1 MQTIDWF
8 VVYCVLGYHSG
19 YGSASGQQT
28 AQSGQPQPPGLAVS
42 GGGNNMPPSSVL
54 SGLSGQS
61 SAQAYHQLQSQHASR
76 AGYPQSNDPL
86 MSHKIHS
93 QYPGYGS
100 AGQALGVRGQYPT
113 DPRYGIQHGM
123 GDYSSAMSQA
133 SHLSALQSA
142 GGGGGGAGV
151 GGGGSGGPTTQP
163 PMPTAYGQQS
173 LMGQYA
179 GQRMHTPG
187 MTPTRQPPTGAPMH
201 GMPSHY
207 SSSYPSAPTQ
217 SGYHSHS
224 SSSSDMWSGQGV
236 PHMQPSSTYPGY
248 PGSGGSGG
256 AGPPGRGGPQSQ
268 YVSHSEYNAMH
279 PNEQQRQY
287 YPGGAGSGGGG
298 GGGGSSGGST
308 QNQQSMTAHIPSDGS
323 TLPYPTAPSQ
333 GPYSGSSASQQ
344 QQQQQQSTSSR
355 GQHSGISG
363 SVGPRQQYMG
373 YNTPSLQS
381 QPTSQQNQSQSS
393 GASIPR
399 YPQQYSG
406 YPQAGSYGE
415 SSAQSRLSPYPLSQ
429 TVGPTGPNSPQFRA
443 GFPGSAGSQLS
454 SLSPRRPTTT
464 PPAGSPMPPS
474 SHTPDTHSR
483 SSTAGSGSQPVVSH
497 QSSFPISPG
506 ANHLSSPVQGMSPG
520 SSVPSTPSSL
530 QQLEQMVMPHLGGG
544 VTGSA
549 SKASIPVSTNTSS
562 SSSTSSY
569 YGSVG
574 PNTPSGGGGGGAG
587 GAAPPSPQQQSSGQ
601 RQGPPPGMYSHYG
614 PTSGTM
620 ASNQSQ
626 YPYHQQYQQNNTHW
640 TGAQPNPI
648 GSVVSSSSS
657 SISSSSATSITNTHS
672 MGASI
677 GLQPQS
683 SQTPTHQSSPT
694 VASNSSSPNVSKGAD
709 TTNTGGQYNSYGSEM
724 SGAVSSVNE
733 QNFSQAF
740 SRSTSSSTNSTPPSS
755 SSSSSSQALQSGYP
769 VNQSTGNTGS
779 VSPYDSSAAAV
790 IKAAQHKQQVQQ
802 HQQQTGQ
809 AAPNDTQQSQQTPQ
823 SQSQTSGG
831 ANTMASPTHMFD
843 SIKSPNASTPR
854 PMSDPSSSSSSS
866 LGNDLQ
872 PTPQQSN
879 QTPSDRMPN
888 SQSVGAQQQQQQQQT
903 PQMMVPGVG
912 PVGPPPPQPP
922 HPQSH
927 HPYHQMMH
935 HHHHQQQQHN
945 HQQQAQHQ
953 SYPPQP
959 PVMGNYQNSYDPMNY
974 DPMTGDMSQSGPYG
988 DHDSGMMYDAY
999 GMEGMVPSQM
1009 GEYGGG
1015 HRDSGG
1021 DYGPIDPYSANF
1033 DDSFGEP
1040 PTKRKGKGRPKKDPN
1055 EPKKERKPRQPR
1067 APRGSGRGRGRGKQN
1082 SLGDRMPPMPPQA
1095 MLGPP
1100 DYDPNAFGMPP
1111 ENMDIY
1117 GHEMYGQP
1125 MPPSQQSALGP
1136 PLQQSQQMGSMP
1148 PQLGGPPPQPL
1159 PLPLPPSIQPQ
1170 QQQQPVHHHQTQ
1182 QQHVQQTPP
1191 PSQQT
1196 PPQLSE
1202 TPPPSQQSPQTNN
1215 CQQSMQS
1222 MSSVSHQPI
1231 PTPLEPQ
1238 PPQKESS
1245 IMSPQPS
1252 PLPPPQPPP
1261 APPHRLMSPI
1271 PSVPLEQPP
1280 IPAIIE
1286 KPLESEQNLYDENFL
1301 EQTTISDNNPMNDTT
1316 MISMTATEEDENSVP
1331 ALAVPS
1337 ESDMYTCSPPRQV
1350 SPSPPPITDD
1360 VIPEPKMD
1368 SYDFAA
1374 AEEQQQSASVTV
1386 ASTPGVKEPK
1396 TTKKATKKRKPKK
1409 ESAIEP
1415 EVETGGDTT
1424 LDGEPKPPKAK
1435 KAKKRKKK
1443 QSEEEVV
1450 PEVVIEP
1457 PAEEILDES
1466 TKVSQ
1471 TTDLDDATQES
1482 SLCDSSAMESSTGK
1496 SSAKKEKSKR
1506 DSKSRSKPK
1515 LKNRSPKKKLPKLAL
1530 KFNKNKK
1537 KRRLG
1542 GPGSPDHS
1550 DLERTPPPSPD
1561 DTETGIQKRRSAR
1574 NTKRQKY
1581 TDDIELDLSEDDDST
1596 KKDLMG
1602 GVGGILTPL
1611 LDSNGKP
1618 IGDGNVLS
1626 VVTNINEDTMVVE
1639 KILTSRLA
1647 QRELED
1653 DNNENLE
1660 TDPNFK
1666 PQTVEVEEFF
1676 VKYKNLSYFHCEW
1689 RTEEELEKGDRR
1701 IGQKIKRFRQKK
1713 DTLNMFDFLD
1723 EEPYNPD
1730 YIEVDRILD
1739 VNEIEEYIEPTV
1751 ELKAIESVVQT
1762 KSESK
1767 DEIESKDETESQT
1780 NDSQTIE
1787 TDKTEPNSA
1796 ESSVVP
1802 NDSEK
1807 TEADISDTN
1816 DTKDKSEDS
1825 VEKMTTEDNEDND
1838 DIVTKNED
1846 KPSDTDTI
1854 ETKNEIIDKHE
1865 TKDESMEATTIAVST
1880 EVSETDK
1887 TKDESTEEDEKPKA
1901 GPVETRKVKHY
1912 LVKWRAL
1919 PYEDSTWELEDD
1931 LDPIKVEQFWRFR
1944 KPPPKSEWKP
1954 KRRPKA
1960 SDWKKLEESPVYKA
1974 GNTLREYQLEGV
1986 NWLSYCWYNG

>member
-1 MQTIDWF
+1 MSLF
-8 VVYCVLGYHSG
+8 VILIAINVVLLCLGYHSG

-28 AQSGQPQPPGLAVS
+28 AQSGQPQPPGLAV

-54 SGLSGQS
+54 SQS

-76 AGYPQSNDPL
+76 AAYPQTNDPL

-100 AGQALGVRGQYPT
+100 TGQALGVRGQYPT

-123 GDYSSAMSQA
+123 GDYNSAMSQA

-142 GGGGGGAGV
+142 GGGGGG
-151 GGGGSGGPTTQP
+151 PTQP
-163 PMPTAYGQQS
+163 PMPSAYGQQN
-173 LMGQYA
+173 LMGQYGA

-187 MTPTRQPPTGAPMH
+187 MTPTRQPTGAPMH

-207 SSSYPSAPTQ
+207 SSSYPSAPNQ

-224 SSSSDMWSGQGV
+224 TSSSDMWSGQGV
-236 PHMQPSSTYPGY
+236 PHMQQSSTYPGY
-248 PGSGGSGG
+248 PGSGGGGGGGGSG
-256 AGPPGRGGPQSQ
+256 AGSGSQASLHSGRGGPQSQ
-268 YVSHSEYNAMH
+268 YVSHSEYSAMH

-287 YPGGAGSGGGG
+287 YPGGG
-298 GGGGSSGGST
+298 GGST

-333 GPYSGSSASQQ
+333 GPYSASSGSQQ
-344 QQQQQQSTSSR
+344 SASSR

-363 SVGPRQQYMG
+363 SVPRQQYMG

-381 QPTSQQNQSQSS
+381 QPTSQPNQSQSS

-429 TVGPTGPNSPQFRA
+429 TGPTGPNSPQFRP
-443 GFPGSAGSQLS
+443 GFPASAGSQLS

-474 SHTPDTHSR
+474 SHTPDSHR
-483 SSTAGSGSQPVVSH
+483 SSTGGGSSQTVVSSH

-530 QQLEQMVMPHLGGG
+530 QQLEQMVMPHLGGVGG

-549 SKASIPVSTNTSS
+549 SKSSIPVSTNTSS
-562 SSSTSSY
+562 SSSTSSSY

-574 PNTPSGGGGGGAG
+574 PNTPSA
-587 GAAPPSPQQQSSGQ
+587 GAAPPSPQSSSVTGQ
-601 RQGPPPGMYSHYG
+601 RQGAPPPGMYSHY
-614 PTSGTM
+614 PTPGNM

-626 YPYHQQYQQNNTHW
+626 YPYHQQYQQNNSSHW

-648 GSVVSSSSS
+648 GSVSVSS
-657 SISSSSATSITNTHS
+657 SSSSATSITNTHS
-672 MGASI
+672 MAASI

-683 SQTPTHQSSPT
+683 SQTPIHQSSPT
-694 VASNSSSPNVSKGAD
+694 VASNSLSPNVSKGAD
-709 TTNTGGQYNSYGSEM
+709 ATNSTISGGPYNSYGSEM
-724 SGAVSSVNE
+724 SAVSASE
-733 QNFSQAF
+733 QNFSQSF

-755 SSSSSSQALQSGYP
+755 SSSSSSQALQSGYS

-779 VSPYDSSAAAV
+779 ASAYDSSAV

-802 HQQQTGQ
+802 QQQTGQ

-823 SQSQTSGG
+823 SQSQSSG
-831 ANTMASPTHMFD
+831 ATMASPTHMFD

-854 PMSDPSSSSSSS
+854 PMSDP
-866 LGNDLQ
+866 LANDLQ
-872 PTPQQSN
+872 PTPQSN

-888 SQSVGAQQQQQQQQT
+888 SQSVGAQQTQQQ
-903 PQMMVPGVG
+903 MMGPG
-912 PVGPPPPQPP
+912 VGPPPPP
-922 HPQSH
+922 H

-935 HHHHQQQQHN
+935 QHSQQQV
-945 HQQQAQHQ
+945 HQ

-959 PVMGNYQNSYDPMNY
+959 QMANYQNSYDPSVGMNY
-974 DPMTGDMSQSGPYG
+974 EMNAVTGDMSQSSGMNAGPYG
-988 DHDSGMMYDAY
+988 DHDSGMLYDTY

-1009 GEYGGG
+1009 GEYG
-1015 HRDSGG
+1015 HRDPAG

-1082 SLGDRMPPMPPQA
+1082 NLGDRMPPMPPQP
-1095 MLGPP
+1095 MMGPP
-1100 DYDPNAFGMPP
+1100 DYDPNFGMPP
-1111 ENMDIY
+1111 ENMDMY
-1117 GHEMYGQP
+1117 GHDMYGPP

-1136 PLQQSQQMGSMP
+1136 HQSQPIPSMP
-1148 PQLGGPPPQPL
+1148 PMGGPP
-1159 PLPLPPSIQPQ
+1159 PLPLPPPIHHHHQ
-1170 QQQQPVHHHQTQ
+1170 QQQQ
-1182 QQHVQQTPP
+1182 QQHVQQQAPP
-1191 PSQQT
+1191 PPPPPASQSP
-1196 PPQLSE
+1196 PPQQ
-1202 TPPPSQQSPQTNN
+1202 PPQTNN
-1215 CQQSMQS
+1215 CQQSMQN
-1222 MSSVSHQPI
+1222 MSTHPSLPELESQPQNETPIVSPA
-1231 PTPLEPQ
+1231 TP
-1238 PPQKESS
+1238 PP
-1245 IMSPQPS
+1245 PPP
-1252 PLPPPQPPP
+1252 PLPPS
-1261 APPHRLMSPI
+1261 HSLMSPI
-1271 PSVPLEQPP
+1271 PSVPLEQP
-1280 IPAIIE
+1280 IPPIIE

-1301 EQTTISDNNPMNDTT
+1301 EQTTISDNNQLNDTT
-1316 MISMTATEEDENSVP
+1316 MISMPTEDEPSIS
-1331 ALAVPS
+1331 LAVAS
-1337 ESDMYTCSPPRQV
+1337 EGDMYSSPPRQV
-1350 SPSPPPITDD
+1350 SPCPPPTTDD
-1360 VIPEPKMD
+1360 VIPEPKID

-1374 AEEQQQSASVTV
+1374 EEQSAS
-1386 ASTPGVKEPK
+1386 TPLKEPK
-1396 TTKKATKKRKPKK
+1396 PKKAKKRKPKK
-1409 ESAIEP
+1409 ELIEP
-1415 EVETGGDTT
+1415 EVDAGDTT
-1424 LDGEPKPPKAK
+1424 LEGEPKPPKAK

-1443 QSEEEVV
+1443 QSEDEVV
-1450 PEVVIEP
+1450 SEVMIDIP
-1457 PAEEILDES
+1457 TEEILDES

-1496 SSAKKEKSKR
+1496 SSVKKEKSKR

-1530 KFNKNKK
+1530 KFSKNKK
-1537 KRRLG
+1537 KRRGLG
-1542 GPGSPDHS
+1542 SGGSPDHS

-1581 TDDIELDLSEDDDST
+1581 TDDIELDLSEEDDSSS
-1596 KKDLMG
+1596 KKDSL
-1602 GVGGILTPL
+1602 GVLTPL
-1611 LDSNGKP
+1611 LDSSGKP
-1618 IGDGNVLS
+1618 IGDGQVLS
-1626 VVTNINEDTMVVE
+1626 VVTNLNEDTMVVE
-1639 KILTSRLA
+1639 KILTSRMA

-1653 DNNENLE
+1653 DTIENTE
-1660 TDPNFK
+1660 TEANSK
-1666 PQTVEVEEFF
+1666 PQTIEVEEFF

-1701 IGQKIKRFRQKK
+1701 MGQKIKRFRQKK

-1739 VNEIEEYIEPTV
+1739 VNEIEEIIEPIV
-1751 ELKAIESVVQT
+1751 DLKDLKDLKEESVA
-1762 KSESK
+1762 KSECK
-1767 DEIESKDETESQT
+1767 YDTESQT

-1807 TEADISDTN
+1807 TDADISDNN

-1825 VEKMTTEDNEDND
+1825 VEKTENEEQSE
-1838 DIVTKNED
+1838 DIVKSED
-1846 KPSDTDTI
+1846 KPDDTEDEI
-1854 ETKNEIIDKHE
+1854 KGENEMNDKLE
-1865 TKDESMEATTIAVST
+1865 TKDESMDATEGEIESK
-1880 EVSETDK
+1880 VSETDK
-1887 TKDESTEEDEKPKA
+1887 TKECDEEKPKA
-1901 GPVETRKVKHY
+1901 PVQSRKVKHY

-1954 KRRPKA
+1954 KRRPKP